1 MKKMYLVIVAF
12 CCISAA
18 SFAQIER
25 GIWLV
30 GASSNLGISS
40 QSIPHS
46 PGYTILTVNLRGGYF
61 VVNNLVV
68 GLNTRFTKL
77 DDSSTLALGVF
88 GRYYIGGK
96 FFLGGGI
103 TSIKPNSGNSTIEIP
118 LEVGYAAF
126 VTNNIAI
133 EPSVNFSKGDGY
145 DLFGANIGFSI
156 YFGR

>member
-1 MKKMYLVIVAF
+1 MKKIYITLIVLCSSCA
-12 CCISAA
+12 I
-18 SFAQIER
+18 SFAQIEK

-40 QSIPHS
+40 QSIPNS
-46 PGYTILTVNLRGGYF
+46 PGYTIATVNVKAGYF
-61 VVNNLVV
+61 LINNLVL
-68 GLNTRFTKL
+68 GINARFSKI
-77 DDSSTLALGVF
+77 DDSSTLSLGAF
-88 GRYYIGGK
+88 GRYYIAGK

-103 TSIKPNSGNSTIEIP
+103 SSIKPNTGDSVIEIP

-126 VTNNIAI
+126 VTSNIAI
-133 EPSVNFSKGDGY
+133 EPSINFSKGDGY